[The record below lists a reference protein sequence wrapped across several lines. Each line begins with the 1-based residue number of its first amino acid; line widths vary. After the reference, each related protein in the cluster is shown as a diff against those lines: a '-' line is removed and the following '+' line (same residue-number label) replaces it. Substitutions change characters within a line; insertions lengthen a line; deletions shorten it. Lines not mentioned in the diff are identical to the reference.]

1 MSASTATRGPDP
13 KGSLVTVKPAD
24 PKAPPAGLF
33 SPERS
38 SAPAQRWYAT
48 LMVEALRANATILLI
63 VLNTLVVGL
72 VVGGILCATLI
83 CR

>member
-1 MSASTATRGPDP
+1 
-13 KGSLVTVKPAD
+13 
-24 PKAPPAGLF
+24 
-33 SPERS
+33 
-38 SAPAQRWYAT
+38 
-48 LMVEALRANATILLI
+48 MVEALRANATILLI